1 MKRNKNLYIFLIIS
15 ILCTSIL
22 QTQASNAEAENA
34 YNRKQY
40 DKAAELFEQQ
50 VAHHK
55 QQGKQAAML
64 YYNLGNAYYRS
75 GKIANAVL
83 NYERA
88 LRLDPSNN
96 LIRNNIAFANTRI
109 EDKQMQKPQLIFTW
123 WINAIS
129 NMLTANG
136 WATWAIVTFLL
147 LLASVGLFLFA
158 KQIRMRQIFFY
169 SGIAL
174 LCFCVVFNVFAYWQ
188 KQQSIANNQAI
199 VMSPTLT
206 VRTTPDESSSEIVML
221 HAGSKLVI
229 LQTQGNWYRIEAPN
243 GDKGW
248 VNKNKVEII

>member
-1 MKRNKNLYIFLIIS
+1 
-15 ILCTSIL
+15 
-22 QTQASNAEAENA
+22 
-34 YNRKQY
+34 
-40 DKAAELFEQQ
+40 
-50 VAHHK
+50 
-55 QQGKQAAML
+55 ML

-88 LRLDPSNN
+88 LRLDPSND
-96 LIRNNIAFANTRI
+96 LIRKNIAFANTRI
-109 EDKQMQKPQLIFTW
+109 EDKQMQKPQLIFTR

-136 WATWAIVTFLL
+136 WVAWAIVTFLL

>member
-1 MKRNKNLYIFLIIS
+1 MKRNKNLYIYLIIS

-40 DKAAELFEQQ
+40 DKAAELFEHQ

-64 YYNLGNAYYRS
+64 YYNLGNTYYRS

-88 LRLDPSNN
+88 LRLDPSND
-96 LIRNNIAFANTRI
+96 LIRKNIAFANTRI
-109 EDKQMQKPQLIFTW
+109 EDKQMQKPQLIFTR

-136 WATWAIVTFLL
+136 WVAWAIVTFLL

-174 LCFCVVFNVFAYWQ
+174 LCFCVVFNVFAYRQ